1 MNCVSDT
8 PCHNML
14 RDDLWVEDEE
24 SRKTQVTLEIVQ
36 SFVDLEPRLSH
47 KKKSTKSSKSPE
59 DKVYLNSCE
68 FLTLRLMY
76 IEFSDSLREADGNRI
91 LRCWR
96 YLMLI
101 FRSTQRR
108 NYAIE
113 GLNLLSQYH
122 FFFSP
127 RQREQLL
134 WSRCINSNGIPGRN
148 IPGDLHMEHLNGL
161 CKMAVANLGANKML
175 GNVLVFC
182 IN

>member
-24 SRKTQVTLEIVQ
+24 SRKTALQQVTLEIVQ

-47 KKKSTKSSKSPE
+47 KKKPKKSSKSPE
-59 DKVYLNSCE
+59 DKVYLYSCE
-68 FLTLRLMY
+68 FLTLGLMY
-76 IEFSDSLREADGNRI
+76 IEFSDSIREADGNRI

-96 YLMLI
+96 YQHLI

-122 FFFSP
+122 FLFH
-127 RQREQLL
+127 QGKG
-134 WSRCINSNGIPGRN
+134 NSYYGVDVLI
-148 IPGDLHMEHLNGL
+148 L
-161 CKMAVANLGANKML
+161 MAYRAEIFLETSTWT
-175 GNVLVFC
+175 FE
-182 IN
+182 